1 MSPTQIAIMA
11 VNAVLQILKT
21 MALPH
26 VPQEYQKTATDII
39 ATLDDL
45 WAELMK
51 HHAAS
56 QAAASPPA

>member
-1 MSPTQIAIMA
+1 MSTSVIAIMA
-11 VNAVLQILKT
+11 VNAVLQILKNVV
-21 MALPH
+21 LPH

-45 WAELMK
+45 WAELTK
-51 HHAAS
+51 QHAAS